1 MMMDL
6 GHLVEEKKSNAQDD
20 SADVMCEVRVLPN
33 GNRVHDYEVDL
44 IVYQFTNDPSASD
57 CINVKY
63 AGSLAQLVNATA
75 QSIDRV
81 E

>member
-1 MMMDL
+1 MMDL

-20 SADVMCEVRVLPN
+20 GADVTCEFRVLPN

-44 IVYQFTNDPSASD
+44 IVYQFSNDPTAAN

-81 E
+81 